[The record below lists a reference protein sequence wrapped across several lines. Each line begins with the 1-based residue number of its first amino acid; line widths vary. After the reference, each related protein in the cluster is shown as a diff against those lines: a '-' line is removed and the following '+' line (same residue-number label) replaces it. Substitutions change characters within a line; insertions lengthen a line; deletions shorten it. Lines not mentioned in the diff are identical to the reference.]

1 MTQEIYQRLAG
12 TIAADDLGR
21 PLVLHHGTFND
32 FTEFAKSR
40 DIGFHFGS
48 RAQALRREREKKREL
63 GLKDAPP
70 WKIVSVA
77 LAVQKVLVYPDDPAN
92 WTSWHAVRELSRLVD
107 VDFMKRMRRDGISDS
122 RTAARHLR
130 TRLVELGYDAI
141 AYRNMFES
149 DAGSVA
155 DWSWLVLDR
164 ASIVRLPDGTSD
176 ATLQDAVERSQG
188 LDLPLQAIDIEGIR
202 TRSGGLRFKK
212 DRKALL
218 DAITDLVCE
227 AGGSVSDGPRD
238 PGNPLRG
245 THEIDFGNGLTGEIL
260 LDIGRVRFR
269 IPKGQGHLLSDIID
283 DLGSPA
289 DTRPPE
295 YSLCCSW
302 VSGEPLESFCDRIR
316 GLKEEMSEALD
327 LSAPLSHAI

>member
-1 MTQEIYQRLAG
+1 MTHEIYQRLTG
-12 TIAADDLGR
+12 TVAADDRGC
-21 PLVLHHGTFND
+21 PLVLHHGTFNE
-32 FTEFAKSR
+32 FTVFAKSR

-48 RAQALRREREKKREL
+48 RAQALRREREKTREL
-63 GLKDAPP
+63 GLKDVPP

-107 VDFMKRMRRDGISDS
+107 VDFMNRMRRDGVPDS

-130 TRLVELGYDAI
+130 TRLLELGYDAI

-155 DWSWLVLDR
+155 GWSWLVLDQ
-164 ASIVRLPDGTSD
+164 ASIIRLPDGTLD
-176 ATLQDAVERSQG
+176 ATLQDAVGSSDG
-188 LDLPLQAIDIEGIR
+188 LRLPLRATDIEGLR

-218 DAITDLVCE
+218 DAITDLVSE
-227 AGGSVSDGPRD
+227 TGGSVSDGGRD

-269 IPKGQGHLLSDIID
+269 IPKGQGHLLSGIVD

-295 YSLCCSW
+295 YTLCCSW
-302 VSGEPLESFCDRIR
+302 VSGEPIESFCDRILR
-316 GLKEEMSEALD
+316 LKEEMSEALD
-327 LSAPLSHAI
+327 LSAPLLHAI